1 VQSSEAEAVARGFA
15 RALLAQ
21 DADGAAS
28 WFAPG
33 ARILT
38 SDGTELIGRDRVREV
53 LAQITAA
60 EQKLEIHSGRTVA
73 TEDIALS
80 TQLWRRSSRAGGPAA
95 YEATSTARLVLARS
109 NRWEIVIAS
118 PWEPPT

>member
-1 VQSSEAEAVARGFA
+1 MQPGEAEAVAKGFA

-21 DADGAAS
+21 DVEAATS

-53 LAQITAA
+53 LTQIADAAQ
-60 EQKLEIHSGRTVA
+60 ELEIHPGRTIA
-73 TEDIALS
+73 TDDIALT
-80 TQLWRRSSRAGGPAA
+80 TQLWRRSAGRDDPSE
-95 YEATSTARLVLARS
+95 YEAVSTARLVLARAD
-109 NRWEIVIAS
+109 RWEIVIAS
-118 PWEPPT
+118 PWE

>member
-1 VQSSEAEAVARGFA
+1 VARGFA

-21 DADGAAS
+21 DAEAAAS

-38 SDGTELIGRDRVREV
+38 SDGTELIGRDRIREV
-53 LAQITAA
+53 LAQITDAA
-60 EQKLEIHSGRTVA
+60 QKLEIQAGRTVA
-73 TEDIALS
+73 TEHVALS
-80 TQLWRRSSRAGGPAA
+80 TQLWRRSSRAEGSAA
-95 YEATSTARLVLARS
+95 YEATTMARLVLARS
-109 NRWEIVIAS
+109 DRWEIVIAS

>member
-1 VQSSEAEAVARGFA
+1 MARGFA

-21 DADGAAS
+21 DVDAATS

-38 SDGTELIGRDRVREV
+38 FDGTELVGRERVREV
-53 LAQITAA
+53 LAQITGAA
-60 EQKLEIHSGRTVA
+60 QKLEIQSGRTVA

-80 TQLWRRSSRAGGPAA
+80 TQLWRRSNGGEGPSA
-95 YEATSTARLVLARS
+95 YETTSTARLVLARS
-109 NRWEIVIAS
+109 ERWEIVIAS
-118 PWEPPT
+118 PWEPPS

>member
-1 VQSSEAEAVARGFA
+1 VQLSKPETVARGFA

-21 DADGAAS
+21 DAEAAAS

-38 SDGTELIGRDRVREV
+38 SDGTELIGRDRIREV
-53 LAQITAA
+53 LAQITDAA
-60 EQKLEIHSGRTVA
+60 QKLEIQSGRTVA
-73 TEDIALS
+73 TDDIALS
-80 TQLWRRSSRAGGPAA
+80 TQLWRRSNRADGPST

-109 NRWEIVIAS
+109 ERWEIVIAS